1 MIKEDL
7 IESAIFC
14 QYHHIE
20 PSFVDLMEESG
31 LVEFIVIN
39 EQKFIHHSQ
48 LQQVERIIRLHQE
61 LEINISGVEAIVH
74 LLERVEQMQFE
85 ISSLKNRLSF
95 YV

>member
-1 MIKEDL
+1 MKKEDFTEL
-7 IESAIFC
+7 AIFC
-14 QYHHIE
+14 DCHHIE
-20 PSFVDLMEESG
+20 YSFVDLIEESG
-31 LVEFIVIN
+31 LMKFIIID

-61 LEINISGVEAIVH
+61 LEINISGVEAIIH
-74 LLERVEQMQFE
+74 LLERIEQMQFE

>member
-7 IESAIFC
+7 IERAIFC

-20 PSFVDLMEESG
+20 PSFVDLMEESN
-31 LVEFIVIN
+31 LVEFIVID

-61 LEINISGVEAIVH
+61 LEINFSGVEAIVH

-95 YV
+95 YE